1 MGGDVIEGLFTFI
14 ERDIVK
20 LTGSPVGV
28 PVRALALT
36 FGKKG
41 RSPPGNPLPAS
52 LPAWCKTCTFYC
64 DTL

>member
-1 MGGDVIEGLFTFI
+1 MVATFAPSGLIEGLFTFVQ
-14 ERDIVK
+14 RDIFE

-52 LPAWCKTCTFYC
+52 ASRPV
-64 DTL
+64 